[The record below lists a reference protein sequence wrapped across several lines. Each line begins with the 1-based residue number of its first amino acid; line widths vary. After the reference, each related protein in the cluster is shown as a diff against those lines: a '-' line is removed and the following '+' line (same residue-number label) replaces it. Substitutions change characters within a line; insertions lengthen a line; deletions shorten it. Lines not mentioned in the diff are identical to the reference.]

1 MVLTEKRN
9 AFHAEKRLNLL
20 LIPSKRENNDLTII
34 ANTHRDRHTALLNV
48 STRVNRNADNIVVTK
63 NNLSRDNR
71 EQSIVNIR

>member
-20 LIPSKRENNDLTII
+20 LIRSKRENNDLTII
-34 ANTHRDRHTALLNV
+34 ANMHRDRHTALLNV